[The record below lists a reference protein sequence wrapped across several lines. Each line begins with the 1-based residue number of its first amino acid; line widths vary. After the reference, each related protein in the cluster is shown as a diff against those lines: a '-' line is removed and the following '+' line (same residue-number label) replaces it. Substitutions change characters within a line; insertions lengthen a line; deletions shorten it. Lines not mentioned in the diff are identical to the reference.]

1 MTFLRWFFYFNL
13 GAARPWFLGLALV
26 LSWPAAAREILS
38 TPQQQQ
44 EYQQKPLI
52 YLVLDRKQRQLQV
65 WQENGLKLHSYAVA
79 VGKPE
84 SPTPTGQFT
93 ILSKIPNPTW
103 EHIRTGEHFAPGKPG
118 NPLGPFYLGFHRLG
132 RDEWGFHGTNQPDS
146 IGKAVTHGCVRLRNQ
161 DIDEL
166 FPLVQV
172 GTVLRV
178 I

>member
-1 MTFLRWFFYFNL
+1 
-13 GAARPWFLGLALV
+13 V
-26 LSWPAAAREILS
+26 AAREILS

-44 EYQQKPLI
+44 EYQQAQQKPPI
-52 YLVLDRKQRQLQV
+52 YLVLDRNQRQLQV
-65 WQENGLKLHSYAVA
+65 WQQDGLKLHSYPVA
-79 VGKPE
+79 VGA
-84 SPTPTGQFT
+84 SQWPTPTGQFT

-103 EHIRTGEHFAPGKPG
+103 EHIRTGERFPPGTPG

-132 RDEWGFHGTNQPDS
+132 RDEFGFHGTNQPDS
-146 IGKAVTHGCVRLRNQ
+146 IGKAITHGCVRLRNQ
-161 DIDEL
+161 DITEL